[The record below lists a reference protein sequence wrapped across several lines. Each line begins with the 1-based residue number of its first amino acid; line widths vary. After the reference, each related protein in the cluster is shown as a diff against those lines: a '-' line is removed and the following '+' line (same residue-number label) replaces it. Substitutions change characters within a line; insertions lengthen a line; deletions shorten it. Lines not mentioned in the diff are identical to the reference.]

1 MARLLL
7 VLGLCGVTALVIFV
21 VVPLLESRRDSDLV
35 GIDPD
40 MVGID
45 PSAPI
50 LVGAGDIA
58 ACDEG
63 AESTARLLD
72 QIDGTVI
79 TLGDN
84 AYPDGSMAQFER
96 CYEPTW
102 GRHAERTRP
111 AAGNH
116 DYKTADAADYFE
128 YFGPSAGDPS
138 RGYYTYEVSTWQIFV
153 LNSACEQ
160 LEGGC
165 GEDSPQLQWLRSE
178 LENTSSDC
186 VLAYWHI
193 PRFSSGRHG
202 GANRVEA
209 MFSTLYDAG
218 ADVALVAHDHHY
230 ERFAPQNAEGELD
243 EAGGVRQFVVGTGG
257 GSLYE
262 INTPQANSE
271 FRYNEGWGVL
281 KVSLEPDAYAWEFIG
296 VDDPDEPI
304 DSGRSACN
312 SR

>member
-1 MARLLL
+1 MF
-7 VLGLCGVTALVIFV
+7 LGLCGVTVLVVLV
-21 VVPLLESRRDSDLV
+21 VVPMVQAWRDMGD
-35 GIDPD
+35 
-40 MVGID
+40 ID

-63 AESTARLLD
+63 AELTAGLLD
-72 QIDGTVI
+72 KIDGTVI

-84 AYPDGSMAQFER
+84 AYSDGSMAQFER

-102 GRHAERTRP
+102 GRHRERTRP

-116 DYKTADAADYFE
+116 DYQTADAAAYFDYF
-128 YFGPSAGDPS
+128 GAAAGD
-138 RGYYTYEVSTWQIFV
+138 RRHGYYSYHLGEWQIFV
-153 LNSACEQ
+153 LNSACNRI
-160 LEGGC
+160 EGGC
-165 GEDSPQLQWLRSE
+165 GEDSPQLEWLRSE
-178 LENTSSDC
+178 LEKTSNDC
-186 VLAYWHI
+186 ILAYWHI

-218 ADVALVAHDHHY
+218 ADVVLVAHDHHY

-262 INTPQANSE
+262 VRTPQENSE
-271 FRYNEGWGVL
+271 FQYKDGWGVL

-296 VDDPDEPI
+296 VDDPDDPI